1 MPIQSNTPPVQRGT
15 GGKRI
20 HLAAAL
26 VVATLGLQSEFSLAT
41 ESAGAPAMAPVAAP
55 PCGTY
60 KRDKSHASLVPAC
73 VVTWVSRPIQH
84 ASVASIGLDVRPQEP
99 VRV

>member
-26 VVATLGLQSEFSLAT
+26 VVATA
-41 ESAGAPAMAPVAAP
+41 AM
-55 PCGTY
+55 
-60 KRDKSHASLVPAC
+60 R
-73 VVTWVSRPIQH
+73 R
-84 ASVASIGLDVRPQEP
+84 E
-99 VRV
+99 

>member
-15 GGKRI
+15 GGKRV

-41 ESAGAPAMAPVAAP
+41 ESAADRVSLIALFPA
-55 PCGTY
+55 
-60 KRDKSHASLVPAC
+60 
-73 VVTWVSRPIQH
+73 
-84 ASVASIGLDVRPQEP
+84 
-99 VRV
+99 